1 MDAGAARRTV
11 SVIVPALNEERNL
24 AEAVA
29 TVVNAIGDAFADY
42 ELLIFDDGS
51 TDGTAKVADELAA
64 VNPHLRVTHNSEN
77 KGFGYNYRHGIEI
90 ARMEYVTWF
99 PGDNDAPGDGLRA
112 ILNAAGSADIVVGYL
127 SNSHVRPPARRFIS
141 AAYVMLLNALFGLRL
156 RYYNGPSVIP
166 RRLLLTVPINTRG
179 FACLAGTLIRLL
191 RSGHGYIEV
200 PYQTGERQ
208 HGRTKAFMLKNIIS
222 VLNTIAA
229 LFWEVRIRDRHKY
242 PGAARRIEAR
252 I

>member
-1 MDAGAARRTV
+1 MR
-11 SVIVPALNEERNL
+11 LCE
-24 AEAVA
+24 
-29 TVVNAIGDAFADY
+29 AIGPNSVSKATIPVPRSHY
-42 ELLIFDDGS
+42 PVIFLKS
-51 TDGTAKVADELAA
+51 AHSSERVIACAK
-64 VNPHLRVTHNSEN
+64 
-77 KGFGYNYRHGIEI
+77 
-90 ARMEYVTWF
+90 
-99 PGDNDAPGDGLRA
+99 
-112 ILNAAGSADIVVGYL
+112 
-127 SNSHVRPPARRFIS
+127 
-141 AAYVMLLNALFGLRL
+141 FGLRL

-191 RSGHGYIEV
+191 RSGHGYVEV

-208 HGRTKAFMLKNIIS
+208 HGRTKAFMVKNIIS

-229 LFWEVRIRDRHKY
+229 LFWEVRIKDRHKY